1 MLGPNTGTGHTS
13 TLLYIE
19 PQAQHIVACIRH
31 VLQGG
36 HRGIAVRPQVQAAYN
51 AALQARLAGSVW
63 STCRSWYRDDSG
75 RIVALWPGFTKEYV
89 KGLAAP
95 DFAAYELMPGVR
107 PQASQQASQQASD
120 QASDQAS
127 PPAGSDRWSR

>member
-1 MLGPNTGTGHTS
+1 
-13 TLLYIE
+13 
-19 PQAQHIVACIRH
+19 
-31 VLQGG
+31 
-36 HRGIAVRPQVQAAYN
+36 
-51 AALQARLAGSVW
+51 
-63 STCRSWYRDDSG
+63 
-75 RIVALWPGFTKEYV
+75 V

-107 PQASQQASQQASD
+107 QQASQQASD